1 MFTNRVFQDSSN
13 NLYIKYIKFIFYFE
27 QNININCDI
36 NVITVILFYCI
47 QCIDYDFKGL
57 QDPTYY
63 VLLTYVQSPKATMD
77 KILSALQKI
86 ERFDIISEIKDNMH
100 NLVSAVS
107 QDAIDG

>member
-1 MFTNRVFQDSSN
+1 MHAKS
-13 NLYIKYIKFIFYFE
+13 YIYSYFILNGIY
-27 QNININCDI
+27 ININYDI
-36 NVITVILFYCI
+36 NAITVTLFHCV

-63 VLLTYVQSPKATMD
+63 VLLTYVQSPEATMD

-86 ERFDIISEIKDNMH
+86 ERFDVINEMKDYVH

-107 QDAIDG
+107 QNAING